1 MSAFDPER
9 TRIASAWVFLAQSR
23 RDLNRRSRMML
34 MHNVPASV
42 NFAEPHCQSKIQRLA
57 PTISANRHA
66 VSYCCSKRDFHSRS
80 DFDVSEIKT
89 NGFFC
94 ERKESVPSRNILIN
108 TSRLKWR
115 RHIEHQNVGIVILT
129 NCGTIL
135 IAYP

>member
-1 MSAFDPER
+1 
-9 TRIASAWVFLAQSR
+9 
-23 RDLNRRSRMML
+23 MML

-94 ERKESVPSRNILIN
+94 ERKESVPSRHILIN

-135 IAYP
+135 IAYPFTPPFDQIANCQLVRR